1 MMLIS
6 CFNKLFSLNACMQV
20 YLATLNRG
28 GTPIQSA
35 VKMLRAGASTT
46 DSEDFIHEAETMA
59 ALGANDNIVS
69 LLGTVLEQ
77 RPWLVV
83 LEFVQYGDLRE
94 ILSACKQKSIAVN
107 ETERLHFAEQIALGC
122 AYIIS
127 KGFVHNDLACRNCLV
142 GDNNRI
148 KIADFGLTRPFDAGL
163 KTFRQKTVMKLSVRW
178 LDITAH
184 DSKVFSEAS
193 DVWSYGVTVWEIY
206 NYGAMPWGN
215 VKNLLQIVARQ
226 RSGERL
232 PRPDDCSDDIWQLMS
247 SCWMQDRARR
257 PSFEQV

>member
-1 MMLIS
+1 M
-6 CFNKLFSLNACMQV
+6 
-20 YLATLNRG
+20 YLATLNRSG
-28 GTPIQSA
+28 ALVQCA
-35 VKMLRAGASTT
+35 VKMLRPGASAT

-59 ALGANDNIVS
+59 ALGTNANIVS
-69 LLGTVLEQ
+69 LLGAVVEQ

-107 ETERLHFAEQIALGC
+107 NAERMLFAEQIALGC
-122 AYIIS
+122 AFIIS
-127 KGFVHNDLACRNCLV
+127 KGYVHNDLACRNCLV
-142 GDNNRI
+142 GDNNSI

-163 KTFRQKTVMKLSVRW
+163 KTYRQKTVLKLSVRW
-178 LDITAH
+178 LDVTAH

-193 DVWSYGVTVWEIY
+193 DVWSFGVTVWDMF
-206 NYGAMPWGN
+206 NYGALPWGN
-215 VKNLLQIVARQ
+215 VKNLLQIIARQ

-232 PRPDDCSDDIWQLMS
+232 PRPDDCPDNIWELIS

-257 PSFEQV
+257 PTFEQVGPSMVFSLLAIY